1 MHADAKLLF
10 MKTDCPSLER
20 IDGDRRLVKL
30 VLHDKNSGDSVDQTS
45 PVWFLGIHPTGAQ
58 EIDHPWMLPPVGSR
72 EGCKNMV
79 RFANQKPSHRT
90 TQPLLPRPAANGQ
103 RMARDRGNHPAR
115 LAERTM
121 AQSVIM

>member
-90 TQPLLPRPAANGQ
+90 TQPLLPRLLPTDNAWPGIVEIIPHDW
-103 RMARDRGNHPAR
+103 RRGRWHNR
-115 LAERTM
+115 
-121 AQSVIM
+121 